1 MFVSQNM
8 ITLTTSTFENDVL
21 KATRPILVDFWA
33 TWCGPCRM
41 VGPILEELAQE
52 MSDVLSVAKLDVD
65 AEPTIAGK
73 YQIMSIPTM
82 ILFKDGKEVTRL
94 MGAMPKAAIKQRIES
109 HL

>member
-1 MFVSQNM
+1 MSQNT
-8 ITLTTSTFENDVL
+8 ITVTTNTFEADVL

-41 VGPILEELAQE
+41 VSPILAELAQE
-52 MSDVLSVAKLDVD
+52 LADKLTIAKLDVD
-65 AEPTIAGK
+65 AEPAIAAK

>member
-8 ITLTTSTFENDVL
+8 ITLTTSNFENDVL

-65 AEPTIAGK
+65 AEPTIAAK

>member
-1 MFVSQNM
+1 MSQNM

-65 AEPTIAGK
+65 AEPTIAAK

-94 MGAMPKAAIKQRIES
+94 MGAMPKAAIKQRIQS